1 MHMKTASSAWSD
13 VNIVGQLA
21 DLKEDQ
27 YRLTLA
33 LSTLMELLIEKGLIT
48 DEDIARKAHEVDR
61 WLTDEPETSR

>member
-1 MHMKTASSAWSD
+1 MKTASSAWSD

-33 LSTLMELLIEKGLIT
+33 LSTLMELLVEKGLIT
-48 DEDIARKAHEVDR
+48 DEDIARKADEVDR